1 MKWFGFLA
9 QLLFGAL
16 FLWSGFLKV
25 LDPLSFADA
34 VRNFRIVGDPYAV
47 LLAMWIPW
55 VEIVA
60 GVAVMFD
67 RWKQAGATILVG
79 ALLSFTAAVISAWV
93 RGLDIS
99 CGCFGEESAV
109 NYPVK
114 LLQNTLLIGWGILL
128 LWRAG
133 SDRRLTEG

>member
-1 MKWFGFLA
+1 MKWLGFIA

-16 FLWSGFLKV
+16 FLWSGLLKV

-47 LLAMWIPW
+47 LFAMWIPW

-67 RWKQAGATILVG
+67 GWKRAGATILVG
-79 ALLSFTAAVISAWV
+79 AVFAFTIAVISAWV
-93 RGLDIS
+93 RGLDIA
-99 CGCFGEESAV
+99 CGCFGEDGAV

-114 LLQNTLLIGWGILL
+114 VLQNSLLIGWGILL
-128 LWRAG
+128 LWWARSG
-133 SDRRLTEG
+133 RRLNEA

>member
-1 MKWFGFLA
+1 MKWFGLIA

-16 FLWSGFLKV
+16 FLWSGLIKV
-25 LDPLSFADA
+25 LDPLSFTDA

-47 LLAMWIPW
+47 LFAMWIPW
-55 VEIVA
+55 IEIVA

-67 RWKQAGATILVG
+67 GWKRAGATILVG
-79 ALLSFTAAVISAWV
+79 ALLFFTAALVSAWV

-99 CGCFGEESAV
+99 CGCFGEERVV

-128 LWRAG
+128 LCRAE
-133 SDRRLTEG
+133 RRHRLNEA